1 MVQENIKYYV
11 SERKRFKEHSM
22 CTEKYRGLPLY
33 ACEVLVDDESSV
45 NETIRQRTTKC
56 CRTKWMHSVLSPE
69 MFFKFL

>member
-1 MVQENIKYYV
+1 
-11 SERKRFKEHSM
+11 M